1 MHPNKN
7 RSETN
12 QVEQKISKKLINAAA
27 AAAAAAVA
35 AAAVRAVAIMKLLS

>member
-27 AAAAAAVA
+27 AAAAAVA